1 MYSLNRATILG
12 NVTRDPELKQ
22 TASGQNVCSFSVATN
37 RTWKDAAGAKQEAVE
52 FHNIVTWSKLAEICG
67 QYLKKGTKAYVE
79 GRLQTRE
86 WDGQDGQKRRTTEIV
101 AENVIILDR
110 AGASAPA
117 RQSSSDGEQAF
128 SAPAPAANRFT
139 APPKVQD
146 DPAPNPDDEIKVED
160 IPF

>member
-12 NVTRDPELKQ
+12 NVTRDPEVKQ
-22 TASGQNVCSFSVATN
+22 TASGQSVCSFGVATN
-37 RTWKDAAGAKQEAVE
+37 RSWNDASGKKVEAVE
-52 FHNIVTWSKLAEICG
+52 FHNVVAWGKLAEICG

-86 WDGQDGQKRRTTEIV
+86 WEGQDGQKRRTTEIV
-101 AENVIILDR
+101 TDNLIILDR
-110 AGASAPA
+110 AGAAGAKPFSPSTSSGSATPSF
-117 RQSSSDGEQAF
+117 SS
-128 SAPAPAANRFT
+128 
-139 APPKVQD
+139 PPKD